1 MVLILKQFTHLEDSK
16 LKPRMAS
23 SRKRSYEASFSQQEE
38 EKDLSDNPPN
48 FEELADEYPSF
59 RQL

>member
-1 MVLILKQFTHLEDSK
+1 
-16 LKPRMAS
+16 MAS
-23 SRKRSYEASFSQQEE
+23 SRKRSYEASFPQQE